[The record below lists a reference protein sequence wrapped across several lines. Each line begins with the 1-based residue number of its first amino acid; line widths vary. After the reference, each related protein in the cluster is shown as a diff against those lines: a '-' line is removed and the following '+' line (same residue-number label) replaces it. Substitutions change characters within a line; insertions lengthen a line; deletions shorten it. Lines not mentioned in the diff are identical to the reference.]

1 MGESSLKVF
10 YLVSCRRLTK
20 TPNFSKCLTLERLV
34 VKDCDRLVEID
45 PSITMLQ
52 FLKHM
57 EIKGCIGLRV
67 LKGAP
72 TMLNRG
78 MVHQPCLD
86 SFGNLKRL
94 STLRMENLEL
104 LELADSI
111 GEIPGLQVLS
121 LCDSSMEKLPE
132 SIGKLKSL
140 VKLNISS
147 TNIIEL
153 PDSIGELKRLKI
165 LGMRNC
171 KLRKLPKAI
180 GMLEKLESLDASF
193 CMFLEG
199 EIPMEIG
206 ALSVLQ
212 ELLLDGTRISE
223 VPPTISQLCQLM
235 RLGLRDCEELQQL
248 PELPTSLAHL
258 DIKSTSLQRI
268 PDLSNLS
275 NLNFLQLSD
284 YGRRRYVNIPHAPLN
299 ACQDQDLQCIGRLTR
314 LSWLALDLSDGTMLP
329 ADFGTLTKLK
339 MLELPGSTIK
349 SLERIPP
356 EVETLTCYDFES
368 TDGWSNL
375 HTFKYLSSLKI
386 VRSCLTEIPLDE
398 LGQLENLHYLDVLEC
413 QFLERLPHLSSLRKL
428 QALTLYECPRLL
440 EIQGVEQLKTL
451 EKLYICYCLS
461 LKELPNLSN
470 LQKLSKLHLLGCE
483 SLESLPIVANEETC
497 HVNVSRC
504 KMLPYDSGPTFE
516 WACLEAPLCGET
528 SGFNWETEV
537 SS

>member
-1 MGESSLKVF
+1 M
-10 YLVSCRRLTK
+10 
-20 TPNFSKCLTLERLV
+20 PNFSTCLTLERLV

-52 FLKHM
+52 YLKHV

-72 TMLNRG
+72 TTLNLG
-78 MVHQPCLD
+78 MVHHSWLD
-86 SFGNLKRL
+86 SLGNLQRL

-104 LELADSI
+104 LELPDSI

-121 LCDSSMEKLPE
+121 LCDSSVEKLPE
-132 SIGKLKSL
+132 SIGKLESL
-140 VKLNISS
+140 VNLNISS

-153 PDSIGELKRLKI
+153 PDSIGKLKRLET
-165 LGMRNC
+165 LGMRSC

-180 GMLEKLESLDASF
+180 GMLEKLESLDASS
-193 CMFLEG
+193 CIFLEG

-206 ALSVLQ
+206 ALSSLQ
-212 ELLLDGTRISE
+212 ELFLNGTRISE
-223 VPPTISQLCQLM
+223 VPPTISRLCKLK
-235 RLGLRDCEELQQL
+235 RLGLCDCEELRRL
-248 PELPTSLAHL
+248 PELPSSLGHL

-284 YGRRRYVNIPHAPLN
+284 YGRRGYVDMPHAPPN
-299 ACQDQDLQCIGRLTR
+299 ACQAQDLQCIGRLTR
-314 LSWLALDLSDGTMLP
+314 LSWLALDLSEGTVLP
-329 ADFGTLTKLK
+329 ADFGTLTELK

-356 EVETLTCYDFES
+356 QVETLTWYDFES

-386 VRSCLTEIPLDE
+386 VRSCLTEIPMDV
-398 LGQLENLHYLDVLEC
+398 LGQLENLLDLFVLEC

-428 QALTLYECPRLL
+428 QALTVYESPRLIEIRGL
-440 EIQGVEQLKTL
+440 EQSESL
-451 EKLYICYCLS
+451 EELYICYCPS
-461 LKELPNLSN
+461 LKELPNLSSLQN
-470 LQKLSKLHLLGCE
+470 LRKLNLLGCD
-483 SLESLPIVANEETC
+483 SLESLPVVANKETC
-497 HVNVSRC
+497 HVNVVRC
-504 KMLPYDSGPTFE
+504 KMLPYGSGVTIE
-516 WACLEAPLCGET
+516 WACIEAP
-528 SGFNWETEV
+528 
-537 SS
+537 